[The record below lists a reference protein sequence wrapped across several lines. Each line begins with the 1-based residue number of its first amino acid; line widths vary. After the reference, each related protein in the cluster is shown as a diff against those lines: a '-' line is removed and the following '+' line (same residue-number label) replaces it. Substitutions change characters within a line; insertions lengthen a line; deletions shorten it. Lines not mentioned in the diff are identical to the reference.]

1 MFNFGTKKRI
11 YMDYAAATPVRPE
24 IVSLMQPFLSDDFA
38 NPGAIHQEGVQAK
51 AAVEDAR
58 LEVARTLEVRP
69 EAVYFTASGT
79 ESNNLAIAGVIEARR
94 QEGEEYADMEVL
106 TTAIEHPSVIEVLN
120 HYASLG
126 VKVTEVSVGEDGVL
140 DLNDLKNKLS
150 HKTVLI
156 TTAFVNSEIGS
167 IAPVRPI
174 VRAVAAYN
182 KEEGAKIVVHLDA
195 AQAPL
200 WLSCSV
206 SQLGVD
212 IMSLDAGKCYGPKG
226 VGVLALRRGVEL
238 VPTFFGGGQ
247 ERGLRP
253 GTENVPLI
261 VGAARAIKLAQDSYK
276 ERAEKVSAL
285 RDQAIEKLTKIE
297 EVEVN
302 GSAAERVANNV
313 NVSIAGV
320 EAEFAAIT
328 LDTAGIACSTKSACG
343 SGRGTGSAVV
353 RAITGDDERART
365 SLRFSFGEG
374 TTAAEIDT
382 LVSILTEHI
391 TKTRAFN
398 ESTPH

>member
-1 MFNFGTKKRI
+1 
-11 YMDYAAATPVRPE
+11 MDYAAATPVRPE
-24 IVSLMQPFLSDDFA
+24 IASLMQPFFSAQFA
-38 NPGAIHQEGVQAK
+38 NPGAIHQEGVK
-51 AAVEDAR
+51 ARTAVEAAR
-58 LEVARTLEVRP
+58 LEVARALEVRP

-79 ESNNLAIAGVIEARR
+79 ESNNLAIAGVIEVRR
-94 QEGEEYADMEVL
+94 QDGMEYEAMEVL
-106 TTAIEHPSVIEVLN
+106 TTAIEHPSVTEVLN

-126 VKVTEVSVGEDGVL
+126 INVVEISVGEHGVL
-140 DLNDLKNKLS
+140 DVNDLKEKLS
-150 HKTVLI
+150 DKTVLI
-156 TTAFVNSEIGS
+156 TTAYVNSEIGS
-167 IAPVRPI
+167 IAPVRQV

-182 KEEGAKIVVHLDA
+182 KEQGTDIKVHLDA

-226 VGVLALRRGVEL
+226 VGVLALRHGVEL

-253 GTENVPLI
+253 GTENVALI
-261 VGAARAIKLAQDSYK
+261 VGAARAIKLAQDLYK
-276 ERAEKVSAL
+276 KRAEKISAL
-285 RDQAIEKLTKIE
+285 RDKAIEKLTAIDG
-297 EVEVN
+297 VAVN
-302 GSAAERVANNV
+302 GSLTDRVANNV

-343 SGRGTGSAVV
+343 SGKGTGSAVV

-365 SLRFSFGEG
+365 SLRFSFGED
-374 TTAAEIDT
+374 TNAAEINT
-382 LVSILTEHI
+382 LVAVLAEHI
-391 TKTRAFN
+391 TKTRVFLKNLAK
-398 ESTPH
+398 

>member
-1 MFNFGTKKRI
+1 
-11 YMDYAAATPVRPE
+11 MDYAAATPVRSE

-69 EAVYFTASGT
+69 EMVYFTASGT
-79 ESNNLAIAGVIEARR
+79 ESNNLAIAGVIEAKRR
-94 QEGEEYADMEVL
+94 DGKGYAEMEVL
-106 TTAIEHPSVIEVLN
+106 TTAIEHPSVTEVLR
-120 HYASLG
+120 HYSTLG
-126 VKVTEVSVGEDGVL
+126 VKVLEILVGEDGVL
-140 DLNDLKNKLS
+140 DVNDLKNKLS

-156 TTAFVNSEIGS
+156 TTAYVNSEIGS
-167 IAPVRPI
+167 IAPVRQV

-182 KEEGAKIVVHLDA
+182 KEQETKIVVHLDA

-226 VGVLALRRGVEL
+226 VGVLALRHGVEL

-285 RDQAIEKLTKIE
+285 RDKAIEKLTTIDG
-297 EVEVN
+297 VEVN

-343 SGRGTGSAVV
+343 SGKGAGSAVV

-365 SLRFSFGEG
+365 SLRFSFGEE
-374 TTAAEIDT
+374 TTGAEIDT
-382 LVSILTEHI
+382 LVTVLTEHV
-391 TKTRAFN
+391 TKTRAFAGKL
-398 ESTPH
+398 TAK